1 MSYPLVVIFML
12 KKVFNILKKIIISS
26 FILYGYNLIASPIN
40 LIIPINIYT
49 VGILTIF
56 GLPSIFSLIV
66 ILVLIF

>member
-1 MSYPLVVIFML
+1 ML
-12 KKVFNILKKIIISS
+12 KKICCILKKIIISS

-49 VGILTIF
+49 IGILTIF
-56 GLPSIFSLIV
+56 GLPAMFSLII

>member
-1 MSYPLVVIFML
+1 MVIFML
-12 KKVFNILKKIIISS
+12 KKICSILKKIIISS

-49 VGILTIF
+49 VGLLTIF
-56 GLPSIFSLIV
+56 GLPAMFSLII